1 MKRIA
6 VITGASGAL
15 GRVVTAQF
23 EQAGYQVVP
32 VRGVDLSNPAEAQRV
47 LDEAGA
53 FNVLVHLVGGFEMG
67 SSDEAWHKL
76 ISMNILAAV
85 PILREAAV
93 RLVGRGGGHI
103 VAIGAAGAEARVPG
117 MAAYVA
123 TKAALHAFIEVLAK
137 ESASDRVFVNAV
149 LPGTID
155 TDEKRTLVGQA
166 LLELVQADST
176 VSGSLRKV

>member
-6 VITGASGAL
+6 VITGAGGAL
-15 GRVVTAQF
+15 GRVVTGQF

-53 FNVLVHLVGGFEMG
+53 FNVVVHLAGGFEMG

-76 ISMNILAAV
+76 IQMNILAAV
-85 PILREAAV
+85 PILREGAL
-93 RLVGRGGGHI
+93 RLAGRGGGHI

-137 ESASDRVFVNAV
+137 EVAGDRVFVNAV

-155 TDEKRTLVGQA
+155 TDEKRAVVGAA

-176 VSGSLRKV
+176 VSGLLRKV

>member
-15 GRVVTAQF
+15 GKVVTAQF

-53 FNVLVHLVGGFEMG
+53 FHVLVHLVGGFEMG

-76 ISMNILAAV
+76 ISMNMLAAV

-93 RLVGRGGGHI
+93 RLAARSGGHI

-155 TDEKRTLVGQA
+155 TDEKRALVSQA

-176 VSGSLRKV
+176 VSGSLREV